1 MNPRPVHFIAFA
13 LTSAFAL
20 VGLGIAEKPPQAK
33 FAEAGSYD
41 TGPVATSLAVADLR
55 GTGTL
60 DLVATNY
67 CETVSGGLCTNNG
80 EGGVSVLLGNGDAT
94 YQSAVTYGT
103 GAYAGQS
110 VAIRDMNGDGNSP
123 HSELPLSRFESQ
135 AILKLV

>member
-1 MNPRPVHFIAFA
+1 
-13 LTSAFAL
+13 
-20 VGLGIAEKPPQAK
+20 
-33 FAEAGSYD
+33 
-41 TGPVATSLAVADLR
+41 
-55 GTGTL
+55 
-60 DLVATNY
+60 
-67 CETVSGGLCTNNG
+67 
-80 EGGVSVLLGNGDAT
+80 VLLGNGDAT